1 MRAVSSFLDQKNSS
15 LLGGGP
21 ISTSS
26 SVIYEEELSDSI
38 ANIQLVSPE
47 HTLKSVSEA
56 EAKRRH
62 HGKTDSPL
70 FRLAAVIVNP
80 YSAVVGSIEKVNLDD
95 WRQSVDNNITGT
107 VIAAQKFMPL
117 VRRPLA
123 GVLTLYSQIITQ
135 TPKQLTHILDN
146 VPIS

>member
-21 ISTSS
+21 NSTSS
-26 SVIYEEELSDSI
+26 SVIYEEELSESI

-80 YSAVVGSIEKVNLDD
+80 HSAVVGSIEKVNLDE
-95 WRQSVDNNITGT
+95 WRQSIDSNVTGT

-117 VRRPLA
+117 VRRHA
-123 GVLTLYSQIITQ
+123 RSEVFVLTHTGNHEDGQNSC
-135 TPKQLTHILDN
+135 
-146 VPIS
+146 SS